1 MIARGKLVGA
11 VAAGWLTLAASLGPT
26 SDRPQDPAA
35 GDGTAIRYFWD
46 AFQHHPER
54 RSDAIARLSARALA
68 QDATAK
74 EVLYTGLAHLWALAE
89 GGGDTVQSH
98 AHAVLAEHWL
108 ARAEAAA
115 PADPRIAG
123 WRQSAAWAIADAEHD
138 EAARRAAV
146 ARLEALAQAEPCF
159 HSVPLG
165 IVAFDLPRT
174 HQGFTT
180 ALAAMEAAFACGAAS
195 GGQDRPK
202 WPHNVAGYLVAL
214 ADFRLKAG
222 DLAGAEAALVIAEAR
237 ESTAHWPHRRL
248 LDERLLALRER
259 AVLYADADP
268 ANDPPFA
275 LRSGTVSC
283 SACHAAAVAAEPT
296 RR

>member
-1 MIARGKLVGA
+1 MIAAAKRVGA
-11 VAAGWLTLAASLGPT
+11 VAAGWLALAAWLGPAA
-26 SDRPQDPAA
+26 DRPQDPKA
-35 GDGTAIRYFWD
+35 GEGVAIQSFWD
-46 AFQHHPER
+46 AFQHHQER

-68 QDATAK
+68 ADATAK
-74 EVLYTGLAHLWALAE
+74 ERLYAGLAHLWALAE
-89 GGGDTVQSH
+89 GGGDAVQSH

-108 ARAEAAA
+108 ARAEAAD
-115 PADPRIAG
+115 PADTRIAG
-123 WRQSAAWAIADAEHD
+123 WRQSARWAIADLEHD
-138 EAARRAAV
+138 EAARAAAV
-146 ARLEALAQAEPCF
+146 ARLEALAHAEPCF

-174 HQGFTT
+174 HEGFTK
-180 ALAAMEAAFACGAAS
+180 ALAALEAAFACGAER

-248 LDERLLALRER
+248 LDERLGALRER
-259 AVLYADADP
+259 AVLYADDDP

-283 SACHAAAVAAEPT
+283 SACHAAAVPSGPA